1 MTQPSDHTCIVLI
14 GFLLAS
20 TVAQAQ
26 NTQAAKPAATAQ
38 EGASDIRIERIRVE
52 DSGVRIDE
60 LRVRGET
67 QSITVTPKG
76 NLPAYEVEPASAN
89 RSPSAGERGSASAGG
104 GTRVWKIFGF

>member
-1 MTQPSDHTCIVLI
+1 MTPLRAHTCIVLT

-20 TVAQAQ
+20 ATAQAQ
-26 NTQAAKPAATAQ
+26 NTDAGKAPSATPGSAA
-38 EGASDIRIERIRVE
+38 DILIERIRVE
-52 DSGVRIDE
+52 DSGGRIDE

-76 NLPAYEVEPASAN
+76 NLPAYEVVPASAN
-89 RSPSAGERGSASAGG
+89 RAPSAGERGGASANG

>member
-26 NTQAAKPAATAQ
+26 NTQATKPAATAQ

-52 DSGVRIDE
+52 DSSVRIDE